1 MAGIGFELRK
11 LIRKDTLLSLLQ
23 AYAFA
28 GLISSGPWVLS
39 ILGMLLIGILSVS
52 TQGTEMA
59 VVQFQV
65 TVTNIIGLSLV
76 LTGGFQLAFTR
87 FVADRLFEKKADIV
101 FGNYLAV
108 LLVVSAMGCVLIV
121 PASFLFFKETSILYK
136 MLLLGCFVTV
146 SCIWISTVFLSGLKE
161 YVAIV
166 ALYGLGYGVATIA
179 ATLLRRY
186 GLEGLLTGFLIGQVV
201 LLVGM
206 HTLIARNFN
215 IASPL
220 SFLAFDKKL
229 RYPTLFWIGVL
240 YNLGAWID
248 KVIFWYW
255 PSTSTPIIGIL
266 RSSVVYDLPVF
277 LAYLSIIPGMA
288 IFLVRIETDFVEHY
302 DGFYNAVRDGGSLE
316 TIEQHRNGMVEII
329 RTGFL
334 EILKIQSIAILL
346 FVVAGAG
353 VLKFVGISALYVP
366 LLTVQSVAAG
376 LQVLFLSI
384 LTVYF
389 YLDER
394 RTVLLL
400 CVLFVVTNTVFTFI
414 SLRLGPAYFGYGF
427 VISLLVSVVAG
438 VKALEKSMA
447 ELEYT
452 TFMRR

>member
-11 LIRKDTLLSLLQ
+11 LIRKDTLLSLLK

-39 ILGMLLIGILSVS
+39 ILGMLLIGFLAVS
-52 TQGTEMA
+52 TKGSDLA

-87 FVADRLFEKKADIV
+87 FVADRLFEKKGNIV

-108 LLVVSAMGCVLIV
+108 LLVVTVMGVALIV
-121 PASFLFFKETSILYK
+121 PASFFFFQGTTLLFKL
-136 MLLLGCFVTV
+136 LLLGCFVSV

-166 ALYGLGYGVATIA
+166 VLYGIGYAVATVA
-179 ATLLRRY
+179 AAVLKGG

-206 HTLIARNFN
+206 HTLIARNFE
-215 IASPL
+215 IASKI

-288 IFLVRIETDFVEHY
+288 IFLVRIETDFVEYY
-302 DGFYNAVRDGGSLE
+302 DGFYNAVREGGSLE
-316 TIEQHRNGMVEII
+316 TIERHRNSMVETV

-334 EILKIQSIAILL
+334 EILKVQTIAILM
-346 FVVAGAG
+346 FVVAGAA
-353 VLKFVGISALYVP
+353 VLKFIGISELYVP
-366 LLTVQSVAAG
+366 LLTIQSVAAG

-400 CVLFVVTNTVFTFI
+400 CVLFVLSNAILTLI
-414 SLRLGPAYFGYGF
+414 SLQLGPAYFGYGF
-427 VISLLVSVVAG
+427 AISLLISVVAG
-438 VKALEKSMA
+438 VKALENSLA